1 MSPKEAKIPAWESET
16 LTFSLSVTL
25 SKVCWHS
32 ESQFSY
38 LKDGDSNDYFIGLLR
53 RLSGRVSAKC
63 WVGIKCIVDSES
75 SKKLCLHSSIANN
88 VYRSPT
94 VCYLYKYPNATNLE
108 FLRKESWSIV
118 HSKRLWMQLVELG
131 YILFCLLL
139 WGDDFC
145 MFRLVPPQQWSL
157 RSPILRL
164 LFSFVGGREG
174 RGEGGREVAGKER
187 GKSRE
192 KKKKGEGWI
201 LTPEDGAWVSASWVH
216 VVPLLTTF
224 APGVTIW
231 SLILGLGSRLTL
243 HIAWCIFPS

>member
-63 WVGIKCIVDSES
+63 WVGVKCIVDSES

-145 MFRLVPPQQWSL
+145 MFQLVPPHLEAQYCACCFHLWAAGRRVVSGGEKWQGKREEKAERKGKRGRVGFLHPRVGPESL
-157 RSPILRL
+157 HLGCTWCHFL
-164 LFSFVGGREG
+164 L
-174 RGEGGREVAGKER
+174 
-187 GKSRE
+187 
-192 KKKKGEGWI
+192 
-201 LTPEDGAWVSASWVH
+201 
-216 VVPLLTTF
+216 PLLQ
-224 APGVTIW
+224 V
-231 SLILGLGSRLTL
+231 SRSD
-243 HIAWCIFPS
+243 P